1 MSKFPNIV
9 AYSVPGANY
18 TGKPKKMFPHGF
30 TARYQV
36 LGNIDK
42 LVSIVYYCGKRGYKF
57 SYKEIERLG
66 IKGFDITISL
76 GSQRQFTYFKKR
88 FN

>member
-18 TGKPKKMFPHGF
+18 TGKPKKMFPHGV

-57 SYKEIERLG
+57 YYKEIERLG

-88 FN
+88 FD

>member
-1 MSKFPNIV
+1 MSNFPNIV

-18 TGKPKKMFPHGF
+18 KGKSKKMFPHGF

-36 LGNIDK
+36 LGNTDM

-57 SYKEIERLG
+57 YYKEIEISK

-76 GSQRQFTYFKKR
+76 GSKRQYTYFKKR
-88 FN
+88 FG

>member
-1 MSKFPNIV
+1 MSKFPNII
-9 AYSVPGANY
+9 AYPVPGADY

-30 TARYQV
+30 TVRYQV
-36 LGNIDK
+36 LGNTDK

-57 SYKEIERLG
+57 YYKEIE
-66 IKGFDITISL
+66 ISEINGFDITISL

-88 FN
+88 FG